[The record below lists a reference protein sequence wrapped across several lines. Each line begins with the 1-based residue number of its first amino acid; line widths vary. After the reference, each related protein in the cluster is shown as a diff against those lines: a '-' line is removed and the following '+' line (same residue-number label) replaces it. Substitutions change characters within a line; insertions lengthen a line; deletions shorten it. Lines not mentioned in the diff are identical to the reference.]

1 MKKYINFINEENESN
16 EIIIKELSFHDF
28 INVCETYPDIKFKE
42 TDIIYNYDVFN
53 LPFEDN
59 NVDEVIA
66 DAFIEHLSFSE
77 EKLIFEE
84 IKRVLKPGGKFNFSV
99 PNFEK
104 NIKMWLDAEDDW
116 KEFFRSDDEAINQQ
130 HWFGTYTYEPKN
142 RWGYLT
148 AMIFGT
154 QNGEGQLH
162 KNCYTIPKI
171 KAILNKLNFSQIEI
185 SEFRWKENRDFMIQ
199 VNAIK

>member
-1 MKKYINFINEENESN
+1 MNEVKLNLGCAGRLLEGYINIDQDS
-16 EIIIKELSFHDF
+16 I
-28 INVCETYPDIKFKE
+28 ETMKIRYPDIKFKE

-59 NVDEVIA
+59 SVDEVIA
-66 DAFIEHLSFSE
+66 DAFIEHLSFPE

>member
-1 MKKYINFINEENESN
+1 MNEVKLNLGCAGRLLEGYINIDQDS
-16 EIIIKELSFHDF
+16 I
-28 INVCETYPDIKFKE
+28 ETMKIRYPDIKFKE